1 MKKILKVTLLQI
13 TLLSFIFLIIGID
26 SIIRNG
32 IIIPWLAICGILYW
46 LCRKYITVRDLYR
59 LTEYKLFE

>member
-26 SIIRNG
+26 SIISNG

-46 LCRKYITVRDLYR
+46 LCRKYITVKELYS